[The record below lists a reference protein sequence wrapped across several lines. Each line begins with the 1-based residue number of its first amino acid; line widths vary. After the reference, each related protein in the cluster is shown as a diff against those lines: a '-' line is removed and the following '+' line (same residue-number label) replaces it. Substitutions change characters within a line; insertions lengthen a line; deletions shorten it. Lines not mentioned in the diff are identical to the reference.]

1 MIPALVLTAGLAT
14 RLRPLSRVRAKAALP
29 VAGRPLVHRIIAALA
44 SAGVC
49 DLVLNLHHLPHTIT
63 ALVGDGS
70 HLGVAVRY
78 SWESPV
84 LGSAGGPRR
93 ALPLLGGSRFFIVN
107 GDTLSNVDLAAVAA
121 EHARTGALVTMAVV
135 PNREPHKYGGVVVD
149 EEGAVTGFTRRG
161 AGTPSHHF
169 IGVQVAEQRAFA
181 AVPDDTVHESVSG
194 LYPDL
199 IRARPG
205 SIRAHVSESEFF
217 DIGTP
222 ADYFETCLR
231 LSEREGHALPHDCV
245 VWDDVTIEE
254 GARVHRC
261 ILTDGVLVA
270 AGANLSDVVVRRA
283 DGPLEPFERLDGA
296 LALAPIAR

>member
-29 VAGRPLVHRIIAALA
+29 VAGRPLVQRIIAALA
-44 SAGVC
+44 SAGVR

-93 ALPLLGGSRFFIVN
+93 ALPLLGAPRFFIVN
-107 GDTLSNVDLAAVAA
+107 GDTLGNVDPAAVAA
-121 EHARTGALVTMAVV
+121 EHARTGALVTMAVI
-135 PNREPHKYGGVVVD
+135 PNREPHKYGGVLVD
-149 EEGAVTGFTRRG
+149 GHGAVTGFTRRG
-161 AGTPSHHF
+161 AGTPSYHF
-169 IGVQVAEQRAFA
+169 VGVQVAERDAFA
-181 AVPDDTVHESVSG
+181 AVPDDTAHETVG
-194 LYPDL
+194 RLYPDL
-199 IRARPG
+199 IHARPG

-222 ADYFETCLR
+222 ADYFETCVR
-231 LSEREGHALPHDCV
+231 LAEREGHTLPHGCIL
-245 VWDDVTIEE
+245 WDDVVIEK

-261 ILTDGVLVA
+261 ILTDGVRVG
-270 AGANLSDVVVRRA
+270 AGANLSDVIVRRA
-283 DGPLEPFERLDGA
+283 EGPLEPSERLDGA